1 MCLPLMRLVLN
12 RKNIFSILTKQI
24 IFTLTS
30 VIVVKMYLSGQLHAL
45 ALKQTFLSLSFLSL
59 VNYIEK
65 KLQLK
70 GFLPPLLEDR
80 GLAELKF
87 KLCAFHELSTGK
99 TL

>member
-1 MCLPLMRLVLN
+1 ML
-12 RKNIFSILTKQI
+12 
-24 IFTLTS
+24 
-30 VIVVKMYLSGQLHAL
+30 
-45 ALKQTFLSLSFLSL
+45 LKQTFLSLSFLSS

-70 GFLPPLLEDR
+70 GFLPPVLEDR

>member
-1 MCLPLMRLVLN
+1 MNRVFFILPNKV
-12 RKNIFSILTKQI
+12 SLTRH
-24 IFTLTS
+24 TS
-30 VIVVKMYLSGQLHAL
+30 LIVVKIYLSGQLPAR
-45 ALKQTFLSLSFLSL
+45 AIKQTFLSLSFLSL

-87 KLCAFHELSTGK
+87 KLCAFHELPTEGK
-99 TL
+99 P